1 MPVAARFGS
10 VGQHTQKARSHSGGG
25 FGSIY
30 TALALERTLR
40 RYEEFKVT
48 LVSRDNYFLFTP
60 MLPEVAA
67 SDLEL
72 NTIGNPLRK
81 LLKRVNTF
89 VGTIETIN
97 IDDRLVTIAHGADE
111 HLHQLPFDYL
121 ILALGSDTNFFG
133 LPGVESSALTVRTI
147 DDEVAIRNQVIT
159 QLGVSAK

>member
-1 MPVAARFGS
+1 M
-10 VGQHTQKARSHSGGG
+10 
-25 FGSIY
+25 
-30 TALALERTLR
+30 
-40 RYEEFKVT
+40 T

-97 IDDRLVTIAHGADE
+97 VDDRLVAIAHGADE